1 MKGPMPE
8 VRRQD
13 IGDSEIEYLYY
24 DGDGPYVI
32 FLHATGFLPWIWHPI
47 AREMAGRCRVISPYF
62 CDHRVIDPEEGG
74 VSWMQLADDLCSLCR
89 SLGTTEPYLVGHSMG
104 ATTMALA
111 EAVHGSVASK
121 MILIEPIF
129 LPEDFYRVQIT
140 VDQHPLASKSIKR
153 RNYWESDNAAKEYL
167 RSKKLFSNWDDEML
181 DIYIRYGMVTGD
193 TGGLTLACHPRREA
207 ALFMGGM
214 QANPWPLLEKV
225 QCPALVMEGGESENR
240 NYIDLKKAS
249 EMLPRGEFMVMEGA
263 GHLVPMEKP
272 GEVMQVVH
280 SYFNLPDN

>member
-8 VRRQD
+8 VRTQN
-13 IGDSEIEYLYY
+13 IGDAEIEYLYY
-24 DGDGPYVI
+24 DGNGPYII

-47 AREMAGRCRVISPYF
+47 ARELAGKCRVISPYF
-62 CDHRVIDPEEGG
+62 CDHRIIDPEHGG
-74 VSWMQLADDLCSLCR
+74 ISWMQLADDLCALCR
-89 SLGTTEPYLVGHSMG
+89 SLGTSEPFVVGHSMG
-104 ATTMALA
+104 ATTMTLA
-111 EAVHGSVASK
+111 EAVHGSVARR

-153 RNYWESDNAAKEYL
+153 KNYWENGSDAKEYL
-167 RSKKLFSNWDDEML
+167 RSRKLFSNWDDEML
-181 DIYIRYGMVTGD
+181 DIYTRYGMISGE

-214 QANPWPLLEKV
+214 QVNPWPMLEKV
-225 QCPALVMEGGESENR
+225 TCPALVVEGGESENR
-240 NYIDLKKAS
+240 NYIDLRKAS
-249 EMLPRGEFMVMEGA
+249 EMLPSGEFTVVEGA

-272 GEVMQVVH
+272 AEVLNMIS
-280 SYFNLPDN
+280 SYFDI